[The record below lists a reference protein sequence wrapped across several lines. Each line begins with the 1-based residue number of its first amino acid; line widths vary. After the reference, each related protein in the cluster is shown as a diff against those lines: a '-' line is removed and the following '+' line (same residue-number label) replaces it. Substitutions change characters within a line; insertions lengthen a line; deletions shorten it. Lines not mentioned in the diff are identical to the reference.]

1 MIRFARRTAYFDNN
15 PDIFW
20 MELGETVTYDR
31 IKFIEWVFE
40 INGVVYTHCI
50 PEFKEEFNK
59 ARTWALLKVEQ

>member
-1 MIRFARRTAYFDNN
+1 
-15 PDIFW
+15 